1 MTVVIDASIAI
12 ASRVRDRPGTPYA
25 DAIIERGKLDTIIV
39 PDLFWHEVRSVLLV
53 AERQG
58 RIEAGTAEDHLEDL
72 RGLSLQ
78 TDRDQRDEDVTALAR
93 RHNLSGYDAAYL
105 ETAKRLH
112 APLATL
118 DKKLANA
125 AVEEGVAQAGST

>member
-12 ASRVRDRPGTPYA
+12 ANRVRDRPGTPYA
-25 DAIIERGKLDTIIV
+25 DAIIEQGRLDAFIV

-58 RIEAGTAEDHLEDL
+58 RIEAGTAEDYLDDL
-72 RGLSLQ
+72 RDLSLQ
-78 TDRDQRDEDVTALAR
+78 TDSDQRDEDVTALAR

-105 ETAKRLH
+105 ETAKRRH
-112 APLATL
+112 TPLATL
-118 DKKLANA
+118 DKKLAAA
-125 AVEEGVAQAGST
+125 AVEEGVAQAGSN